1 MLLVRRALAHEGV
14 THPGARLYA
23 RAMRSNARIT
33 ARATAGFAADPD
45 PATAPATLPP
55 DSLFRLPDQV
65 PGDGEPNALLIWLE
79 SATATEALTCEIWA
93 LDEETAR
100 TADGSIPKPNADQRW
115 ALLNAAVV
123 VTYPAAQVLLNKP
136 YRGVLYVR
144 QTVST
149 LTAATQLKLGQARL

>member
-1 MLLVRRALAHEGV
+1 
-14 THPGARLYA
+14 
-23 RAMRSNARIT
+23 MRSNARIT

-65 PGDGEPNALLIWLE
+65 PGDGEPNALLLWLE
-79 SATATEALTCEIWA
+79 AGTATEALTVEIWA
-93 LDEETAR
+93 LDEETAPR
-100 TADGSIPKPNADQRW
+100 GTDGTIPKPDASQRW

-123 VTYPAAQVLLNKP
+123 VTYPTAQVLLNKP
-136 YRGVLYVR
+136 YKGVLYVR

-149 LTAATQLKLGQARL
+149 LTAATALKICAARL